1 MKKMRS
7 NEQVYTKTFYPKE
20 VLNQAID
27 DYKKIAKIKLL
38 EDGEYFKCEFFRC
51 AVDTQLV
58 INEFNNY
65 LIELLNSKGES
76 TSI

>member
-1 MKKMRS
+1 MKKMRN
-7 NEQVYTKTFYPKE
+7 NEQVYTKTFYRKE

-38 EDGEYFKCEFFRC
+38 EDNEYYKCEFFRC
-51 AVDTQLV
+51 AVNTQLV

-76 TSI
+76 TGV

>member
-1 MKKMRS
+1 MRS
-7 NEQVYTKTFYPKE
+7 NEQIYTKNFYSRE

-27 DYKKIAKIKLL
+27 DYKRIAVIELL
-38 EDGEYFKCEFFRC
+38 EDGQYYHCAFSQC

-65 LIELLNSKGES
+65 LIELLNSKGER
-76 TSI
+76 TGI

>member
-1 MKKMRS
+1 MRN
-7 NEQVYTKTFYPKE
+7 NEQVYIKTFYPKE

-38 EDGEYFKCEFFRC
+38 EDDEYCKCEFLRC
-51 AVDTQLV
+51 AVDTQLI

-76 TSI
+76 TGI

>member
-7 NEQVYTKTFYPKE
+7 NEQVYPKTFYSKE

-38 EDGEYFKCEFFRC
+38 EDGEHYKCEFLRC

-76 TSI
+76 TGI

>member
-1 MKKMRS
+1 MKEMKS
-7 NEQVYTKTFYPKE
+7 NERVYTKDFYSKV

-38 EDGEYFKCEFFRC
+38 EDGEHYKCEFFRC

-76 TSI
+76 TGI

>member
-7 NEQVYTKTFYPKE
+7 NEQVYTKAFYSKE

-38 EDGEYFKCEFFRC
+38 EDGECYKCEFFRC

-76 TSI
+76 TGI